1 RGRPRLL
8 RVQHRHILARDAR
21 PSVRRRYD
29 SALRRRQPRRCVAA
43 PPAVARAG
51 AGRLPGR
58 AGHSAAAIAAL
69 SRCGRAGART
79 DGVRGASEAH
89 GAASRSAEPGQCAR
103 AVRRAE
109 RNVSR
114 SRVRVGPAC
123 PNGGAALAR
132 GVAGAPGSRGRATR
146 RRGRLRDVRLGTE
159 PAIADLPSGAPRP
172 QLRVGAPEH
181 RAVRVRAVDAVRR
194 RRIEAAGAERMQDA
208 GGRSH
213 RDHGSPARPHS
224 QPAARHSARGA
235 RQQLW
240 EGACVLRDVDEGC
253 ADRPVGRD
261 RGGRGARGGAMVVV
275 TTPTADAVDAS
286 VIVCTRNR
294 SGAMTL
300 LLESL
305 QRLEVPPG
313 VRGELIVVDNGSSD
327 DTPATLASFETLL
340 PMQIVREPMPGLARA
355 RNAGLAAAR
364 GQVLLC
370 TDDDCVPDSK
380 WLAAVYEEFRR
391 APTLGM
397 LGGRVELYDARD
409 RPTTTRTSRER
420 RRITALFELD
430 DIIGCNMSFRRSAF
444 EAIGPFDVALGGG
457 TGARAGE

>member
-1 RGRPRLL
+1 
-8 RVQHRHILARDAR
+8 
-21 PSVRRRYD
+21 
-29 SALRRRQPRRCVAA
+29 
-43 PPAVARAG
+43 
-51 AGRLPGR
+51 
-58 AGHSAAAIAAL
+58 
-69 SRCGRAGART
+69 
-79 DGVRGASEAH
+79 
-89 GAASRSAEPGQCAR
+89 
-103 AVRRAE
+103 
-109 RNVSR
+109 
-114 SRVRVGPAC
+114 
-123 PNGGAALAR
+123 
-132 GVAGAPGSRGRATR
+132 
-146 RRGRLRDVRLGTE
+146 
-159 PAIADLPSGAPRP
+159 
-172 QLRVGAPEH
+172 
-181 RAVRVRAVDAVRR
+181 
-194 RRIEAAGAERMQDA
+194 
-208 GGRSH
+208 
-213 RDHGSPARPHS
+213 
-224 QPAARHSARGA
+224 
-235 RQQLW
+235 
-240 EGACVLRDVDEGC
+240 
-253 ADRPVGRD
+253 
-261 RGGRGARGGAMVVV
+261 MVVV

-313 VRGELIVVDNGSSD
+313 VRWELIVVDNGSSD

-457 TGARAGE
+457 TGARAGEDVDFVYRALRAGIQMAYTPEALVYHNHGRRTDAQVRDLTRAYTVARGALFCKYLLAGDAVILRRIQQDLAFHRRAFAADVRRARFPTRVFRHYAQIGAGAAYWIRHGLLGQFRRAARAREETNTTRPR